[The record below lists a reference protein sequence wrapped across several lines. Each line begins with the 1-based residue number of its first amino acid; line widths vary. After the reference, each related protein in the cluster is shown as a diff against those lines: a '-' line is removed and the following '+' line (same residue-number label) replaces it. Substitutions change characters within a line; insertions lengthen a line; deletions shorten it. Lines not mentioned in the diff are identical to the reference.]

1 MESISAQTST
11 LPEEEPFL
19 IEGKLTELHVELGKD
34 NLLAKIDKHYRSK
47 SVATGAAAA
56 VGDLFGQASNAA
68 MLAMYDGEDTQNF
81 ACLIDGQV
89 MCGQFGG
96 AEMLKEG
103 SSIKAVVSRKGD
115 VLYAHAVMSPSEGLV
130 WVTHPWGSEAEAIA
144 NWKLALWCFCF
155 AMFCI
160 SLCIVFLGTGSWGML
175 ETFGWAIV
183 ATAGLCFGMAIW
195 ANFDMQGLA
204 GPSTDM
210 FGLLGFANPER
221 VNLNNYGIKV
231 VSIREHLRD
240 RTESEPIQDLAEY
253 QYRNV
258 YCYQKAI
265 DDGKLALKK

>member
-1 MESISAQTST
+1 MMESISAQTST
-11 LPEEEPFL
+11 SPEEEPFL

-115 VLYAHAVMSPSEGLV
+115 VLYAHAVMSPSQGLV
-130 WVTHPWGSEAEAIA
+130 WVTHPWGSEAESIA
-144 NWKLALWCFCF
+144 NWKLALWCFLFQLFCF
-155 AMFCI
+155 SLTLFATGWSSESWELLQI
-160 SLCIVFLGTGSWGML
+160 SF
-175 ETFGWAIV
+175 FGGGA
-183 ATAGLCFGMAIW
+183 LCFGLALW
-195 ANFDMQGLA
+195 ANSDMQRLA
-204 GPSTDM
+204 GPSTDV

-240 RTESEPIQDLAEY
+240 RTESEPTQDLAEY